1 MQAVGRKS
9 AGHRPEIEAAT
20 KFGTPRYSG
29 GVGNPQATQPR
40 SLSEVHD
47 SVPTDHISLWRR
59 VFAFSGPAYLVSV
72 GYMDPGNWAADLD
85 GGAHFG
91 YKLLWVLVMSNAM
104 AVILQTLC
112 ARLGIVTGRD
122 LAQAC
127 RESYPRPVN
136 IALWLLCEIAI
147 VACDLAEVLG
157 AAIAL
162 NLLFHIPL
170 LVAVA
175 ITALDTL
182 LVLWL
187 HKLGI
192 RYLEAF
198 ILGLIAVIAAC
209 FVAELYM
216 AKPEL
221 SGVLAGLVPWIDN
234 RSLYTAIAMLGA
246 TVMPHNLYL
255 HSALVQTRH
264 IGKTTEE
271 KRVACKWN
279 LLDSV
284 VALNGALFIN
294 GAILVMAGAV
304 FYRAHQEVTEIQQA
318 YLLLAPLMG
327 TIVAA
332 KLFGIALFASGQSST
347 LTGTLA
353 GQIIMEGF
361 LDIRV
366 QPWLRRLVTR
376 LLAIGPAFF
385 VIWLSG
391 SSGTFKLLLLSQVVL
406 NLQLPFAIMPLIQFT
421 SDKRRMGPFASGW
434 KLRLAGWTTA
444 VIVLG
449 LNLWLAGQTIADWA
463 AGSGQ
468 WAPVV
473 WTVSLAICGALM
485 GLLLWITVQPY
496 RRAAV
501 VKPTL
506 GLSQLSSAQR
516 SRELIT
522 APLYS
527 RILVPVDHSPLDT
540 IALGHAASLAARNG
554 GRIFLLHVE
563 VGVTSQVYGE
573 DSSTAEV
580 EAGRQYLDEL
590 VASLGER
597 EIAVETAIRHGS
609 NPRREIVAYAREIQP
624 DLLVM
629 GAHGHGGI
637 KDLIFGNTINP
648 VRHKLNI
655 PILVVRS

>member
-1 MQAVGRKS
+1 MNVS
-9 AGHRPEIEAAT
+9 
-20 KFGTPRYSG
+20 
-29 GVGNPQATQPR
+29 NPHTAQTR

-47 SVPTDHISLWRR
+47 SVAVDHISLWRR

-136 IALWLLCEIAI
+136 IALWFLCEIAI

-162 NLLFHIPL
+162 NLLFHIPM
-170 LVAVA
+170 LVAVS

-198 ILGLIAVIAAC
+198 ILGLIVVIATC

-271 KRVACKWN
+271 KRTACKWN

-327 TIVAA
+327 TVVAA

-361 LDIRV
+361 LDIRIR
-366 QPWLRRLVTR
+366 PWLRRLVTR

-385 VIWLSG
+385 VIWYAG

-444 VIVLG
+444 IIVLG

-463 AGSGQ
+463 HGSGE

-473 WTVSLAICGALM
+473 WTVSLMVCGALM

-496 RRAAV
+496 RGHAV
-501 VKPTL
+501 RKPTL
-506 GLSQLSSAQR
+506 GLNKASSEQR
-516 SRELIT
+516 SRELVT
-522 APLYS
+522 APHYR
-527 RILVPVDHSPLDT
+527 RILVPVDHSDLDG
-540 IALGHAASLAARNG
+540 IALGHAAALASRNQ

-563 VGVTSQVYGE
+563 EGVTSQVYGA

-580 EAGRQYLDEL
+580 EAGREYLDEL
-590 VASLGER
+590 VASLGQL
-597 EIAVETAIRHGS
+597 EIDVEIVIRHGS
-609 NPRREIVAYAREIQP
+609 NVRREIVKYAREIQP
-624 DLLVM
+624 DLIVM
-629 GAHGHGGI
+629 GAHGHGGL

-648 VRHKLNI
+648 VRHQLDI
-655 PILVVRS
+655 PILVVRN